1 MQSPMKSCLMGRDI
15 AALLKLSREKAYVE
29 RISAPQD
36 WVRLRSPGMFPELLP
51 QVGASASQKRVG
63 SEGRYLA
70 NLRLRVMEG
79 MAR

>member
-1 MQSPMKSCLMGRDI
+1 MKSCLMGRDI
-15 AALLKLSREKAYVE
+15 TALLKLSREKAYAE
-29 RISAPQD
+29 KKISAPQD
-36 WVRLRSPGMFPELLP
+36 KVGLRSPGMFPELFP
-51 QVGASASQKRVG
+51 QVGASASQKHMG